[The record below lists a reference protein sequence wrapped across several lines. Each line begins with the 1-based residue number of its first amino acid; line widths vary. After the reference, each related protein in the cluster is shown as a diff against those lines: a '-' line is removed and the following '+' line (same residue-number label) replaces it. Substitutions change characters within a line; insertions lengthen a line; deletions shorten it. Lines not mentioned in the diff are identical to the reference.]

1 MAVKGQAI
9 EKIREATLVIEL
21 TDPFLGTARRLA
33 EISRL
38 DDGWLDGAG
47 SSIKME
53 ILRLGSRVLSAI
65 RNAKLTPPNIF
76 PTEEGGLSFEWAT
89 GEYVLSVELE
99 SPSTIIVYSLMP
111 DDTSGSE
118 VVIATVDDL
127 HEKLQTWKGV
137 LCA

>member
-1 MAVKGQAI
+1 M
-9 EKIREATLVIEL
+9 
-21 TDPFLGTARRLA
+21 
-33 EISRL
+33 
-38 DDGWLDGAG
+38 
-47 SSIKME
+47 
-53 ILRLGSRVLSAI
+53 
-65 RNAKLTPPNIF
+65 
-76 PTEEGGLSFEWAT
+76 
-89 GEYVLSVELE
+89 LSVELE